1 MYNNVKGEDNMDI
14 NDVIKNIGILRKY
27 NSETNMIEVKTAS
40 LGFPKKCYDTISSF
54 ANKYGG
60 MIIFGINEN
69 NGFSIDGV
77 YDVNDLQKQIANLCR
92 DSMEPAI
99 TPIIIHLE
107 YEGKNIVAVYIE
119 PIPYSRRPCYYKP
132 RGIKNGSYIR
142 IGDRDDLMT
151 DYELYS
157 IQSYNEHIF
166 DDARPIKR
174 ANIDDL
180 NMDELVSYINKVK
193 DSKPNFSHNS
203 FERCLKI
210 CRITDEN
217 ENNIY
222 PTLTGIML
230 FGEYPQSIFPQIFVA
245 CTSVPGTKLGDT
257 GAFGERFIDNMRIEG
272 TIEQMISGT
281 MAFLYRNMKKS
292 VIINSDGQRHDRY
305 EYPLDAL
312 REAVTNAL
320 IHRDYSA
327 QTENSYISVTVYT
340 DRIEIINPGN
350 LYGTNRIDK
359 LGTSTSMD
367 VRNPNI
373 IKILEEKSRVVEN
386 RHSGIP
392 TMIRE
397 MKKHGLKMPEFYE
410 ERDSFKVI
418 FRNSSDPQNEISDPQ
433 NEVSD
438 PQFEISEPQIMES
451 NTQFEISNPQINDI
465 NSKILLYCNEPRSA
479 QEIREYIGIKSKRYV
494 AINYIKPLI
503 EKGLLEYTNKN
514 NINVRNQKY
523 VTVK

>member
-1 MYNNVKGEDNMDI
+1 MEI
-14 NDVIKNIGILRKY
+14 NDVIKNIEILRKY

-40 LGFPKKCYDTISSF
+40 MGFPKKCYDTISSF

-99 TPIIIHLE
+99 TPIIIPLE

-119 PIPYSRRPCYYKP
+119 QIPYSRRPCYYKP

-174 ANIDDL
+174 ATVDDL
-180 NMDELVSYINKVK
+180 NMDELASYINKVK

-245 CTSVPGTKLGDT
+245 CTSVPGTELGDT
-257 GAFGERFIDNMRIEG
+257 GVFGERFIDNMRIEG

-292 VIINSDGQRHDRY
+292 VIINSDGERHDRY

-320 IHRDYSA
+320 VHRDYST

-350 LYGTNRIDK
+350 LYGTNRLDK

-410 ERDSFKVI
+410 ERDSFKVV
-418 FRNSSDPQNEISDPQ
+418 FRNSSDTQSDISDTQIMECDTQFEISDPQ
-433 NEVSD
+433 NRISD
-438 PQFEISEPQIMES
+438 
-451 NTQFEISNPQINDI
+451 TQFEINDPQNGLSDPQTNDI
-465 NSKILLYCNEPRSA
+465 YNKILLYCSNPKSA
-479 QEIREYIGIKSKRYV
+479 QEIRDYIGIKSKRYV
-494 AINYIKPLI
+494 ATNYIKPLI
-503 EKGLLEYTNKN
+503 DKGLLEYTNKN

-523 VTVK
+523 ITVK